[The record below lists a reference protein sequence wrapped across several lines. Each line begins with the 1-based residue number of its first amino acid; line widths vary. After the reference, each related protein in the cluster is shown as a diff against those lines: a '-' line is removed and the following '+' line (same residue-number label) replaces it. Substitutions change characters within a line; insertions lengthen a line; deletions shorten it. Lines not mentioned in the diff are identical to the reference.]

1 MLIAEVS
8 GCSLQPAPDQAF
20 AERFQAMRPTMPWA
34 PPPHSQPPDPAAQ
47 WASGQDSLE
56 AHVRTLTSPALG
68 VFKELL

>member
-1 MLIAEVS
+1 M
-8 GCSLQPAPDQAF
+8 LQPAPDQAF

-56 AHVRTLTSPALG
+56 AHVRAPYCTPVARL
-68 VFKELL
+68 